1 MDSPNRRLDSKM
13 FQLAPSPIQSA
24 KLKMAVDSSYSDFV
38 QSADDAIRLI
48 ALTGSVEDKRQKRPW
63 KNVEQA
69 TRSSTPKR
77 LNSSIHD
84 PRSQHRSIAVLVVSF
99 AASSTCDFALANG
112 KAQHDLQR
120 PQDAGQTLFGRTLK
134 PWNAAQSAG
143 EQSGEIAVRK
153 LLETDSSHVIRL
165 VAWKKAD
172 FGCRVC
178 AGFIFI
184 IIDLST
190 HSILKQPQRLSST
203 SNHYIN
209 MDALKDKLSG
219 HGSGDKTQTSN
230 TAGGS
235 SQNEDYLDK
244 GLDSFEKK
252 KGLPVNRDTNEKIT
266 DAARGAFEKV
276 TGKDVPD
283 KISN

>member
-24 KLKMAVDSSYSDFV
+24 KLKMAVDSSYSNFV

-99 AASSTCDFALANG
+99 EASSTCDFALANG

-120 PQDAGQTLFGRTLK
+120 PQDAGQALSGRTFK

-153 LLETDSSHVIRL
+153 LLEADSSHVIRL
-165 VAWKKAD
+165 VVWKKAD

-178 AGFIFI
+178 AGFSMTSGGKPTRPAAGATTL
-184 IIDLST
+184 D
-190 HSILKQPQRLSST
+190 QPEEHQ
-203 SNHYIN
+203 
-209 MDALKDKLSG
+209 
-219 HGSGDKTQTSN
+219 GDTRT
-230 TAGGS
+230 TL
-235 SQNEDYLDK
+235 EVRRRHC
-244 GLDSFEKK
+244 GLQYDDWKHD
-252 KGLPVNRDTNEKIT
+252 G
-266 DAARGAFEKV
+266 
-276 TGKDVPD
+276 
-283 KISN
+283 

>member
-1 MDSPNRRLDSKM
+1 
-13 FQLAPSPIQSA
+13 
-24 KLKMAVDSSYSDFV
+24 
-38 QSADDAIRLI
+38 
-48 ALTGSVEDKRQKRPW
+48 
-63 KNVEQA
+63 
-69 TRSSTPKR
+69 
-77 LNSSIHD
+77 
-84 PRSQHRSIAVLVVSF
+84 
-99 AASSTCDFALANG
+99 
-112 KAQHDLQR
+112 
-120 PQDAGQTLFGRTLK
+120 
-134 PWNAAQSAG
+134 
-143 EQSGEIAVRK
+143 
-153 LLETDSSHVIRL
+153 
-165 VAWKKAD
+165 
-172 FGCRVC
+172 
-178 AGFIFI
+178 
-184 IIDLST
+184 
-190 HSILKQPQRLSST
+190 
-203 SNHYIN
+203 